1 MVYRGFVEHISEDLL
16 ELYSLG
22 RLEEPQLAPVEEH
35 LLVCHECLDRVQRID
50 EFVAAMKAALR
61 MS

>member
-1 MVYRGFVEHISEDLL
+1 VVFVEHISEDLL

-35 LLVCHECLDRVQRID
+35 LLICHDCLDRVEQMD
-50 EFVAAMKAALR
+50 EYVAALR
-61 MS
+61 AVLRKD

>member
-1 MVYRGFVEHISEDLL
+1 MEHISEDLL